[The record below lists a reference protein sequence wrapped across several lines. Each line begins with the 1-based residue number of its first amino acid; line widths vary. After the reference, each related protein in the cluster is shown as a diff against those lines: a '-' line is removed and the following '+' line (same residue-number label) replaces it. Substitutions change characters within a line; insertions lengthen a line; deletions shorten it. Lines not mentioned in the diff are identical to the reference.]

1 MNSNEY
7 QKLAMRTC
15 SIPYDRD
22 LLAELF
28 PDIRQRGMI
37 LHAVAEINSEAGE
50 IDGLIQ
56 KIYQGHGFDRLHM
69 KKEIGDVLLGI
80 AELCT
85 ALGFQL
91 EDVMECNI
99 EKLKDRYPEGFSEE
113 RSLNRR
119 EGDV

>member
-7 QKLAMRTC
+7 QKLAIRTC

-22 LLAELF
+22 LLAEQF
-28 PDIRQRGMI
+28 PNIQQRGMI

-50 IDGLIQ
+50 IADLIQ

-69 KKEIGDVLLGI
+69 KKEIGDVLWGI

-85 ALGFQL
+85 AFDFPL
-91 EDVMECNI
+91 EEVMECNI
-99 EKLKDRYPEGFSEE
+99 EKLKVRYPEGFSEE